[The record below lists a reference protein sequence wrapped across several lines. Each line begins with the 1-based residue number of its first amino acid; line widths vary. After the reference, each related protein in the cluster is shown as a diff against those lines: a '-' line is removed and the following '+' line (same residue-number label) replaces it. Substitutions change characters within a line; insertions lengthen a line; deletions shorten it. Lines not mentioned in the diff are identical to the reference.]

1 MTNQSKSSSTKNILK
16 LSKNIEN
23 LYEKIVSDS
32 EDTKK
37 YDKEMKEYLNEH
49 NYKKSN
55 DVSPKMIYQQINNS
69 KNKISINEGSNL
81 NGIGQI
87 VIDQHFGEVNKYKLL
102 LIKRKMLV

>member
-1 MTNQSKSSSTKNILK
+1 MQKSLKNVYSYISNVTNQSKSSSTKNILK

-55 DVSPKMIYQQINNS
+55 D
-69 KNKISINEGSNL
+69 E
-81 NGIGQI
+81 
-87 VIDQHFGEVNKYKLL
+87 
-102 LIKRKMLV
+102 

>member
-1 MTNQSKSSSTKNILK
+1 MNQSKSSSTKNILK

-23 LYEKIVSDS
+23 LYETIVSDS

-69 KNKISINEGSNL
+69 KNIQAKKVRKPCSRNSHIYWRKC
-81 NGIGQI
+81 I
-87 VIDQHFGEVNKYKLL
+87 V
-102 LIKRKMLV
+102 